1 MHVKFSKFPNT
12 TPKCTVPEHT
22 ICQLAIH
29 FQDPE
34 LSRNAFALSNGSGS
48 FFGRQHP
55 TAHQRHST
63 ADLDYQKIII
73 DVKTDEVPVG
83 TMPAT
88 PISATVRLPSHPTYR
103 CADPGRNVGGEDAP
117 SPRAYPIQDM
127 LCGSTRGGRC
137 LQMQVRWKAGLQ

>member
-1 MHVKFSKFPNT
+1 MHVKFSNIPNT
-12 TPKCTVPEHT
+12 TPRCTVPEHT

-34 LSRNAFALSNGSGS
+34 LSRNAFALGNGSGS

-55 TAHQRHST
+55 TATQQRILTIIKSI
-63 ADLDYQKIII
+63 LD
-73 DVKTDEVPVG
+73 VNTDEVPIG
-83 TMPAT
+83 TRPAT

-117 SPRAYPIQDM
+117 SSRTYPIQGM

-137 LQMQVRWKAGLQ
+137 